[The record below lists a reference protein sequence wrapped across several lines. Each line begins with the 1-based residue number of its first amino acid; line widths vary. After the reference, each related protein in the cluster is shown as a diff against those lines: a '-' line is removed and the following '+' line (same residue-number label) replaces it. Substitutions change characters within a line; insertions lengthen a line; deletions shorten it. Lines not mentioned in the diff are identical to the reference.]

1 MPAFRDDDN
10 DTHNE
15 VRPDAPLA
23 LDTRTPTTAWT
34 CAIDDDGVCVAP
46 VAFDTSKTPAPT
58 PWSTKTTKTMT
69 NGGYVKRA
77 SWLRASCVRVFWAS
91 VFCGQSD
98 RQ

>member
-10 DTHNE
+10 TDNE
-15 VRPDAPLA
+15 VRPDAPIA
-23 LDTRTPTTAWT
+23 LDTRTRTIAWT
-34 CAIDDDGVCVAP
+34 CAIDDDGVCAAS

-58 PWSTKTTKTMT
+58 PWSTSTTT
-69 NGGYVKRA
+69 NGGCVNRA
-77 SWLRASCVRVFWAS
+77 SWLRASCVRAFWAS